1 MSYSRVRF
9 PLLWGAMMAAA
20 LPAYSQQP
28 TSSAPPA
35 NMPPPA
41 AVSAATTTATAA
53 APAQTSTPAAAQTT
67 ASDSAPAK
75 PSEATVKKAKRLG
88 LHAEVRNG
96 ATVYCWKDANIGTRI
111 PTEKCA
117 DEDQLDVIIQQREA
131 VVDEMRHATA
141 PISGSLTK

>member
-9 PLLWGAMMAAA
+9 PLLLGAMMAAA

-35 NMPPPA
+35 NTPPPA
-41 AVSAATTTATAA
+41 AASAATTTTTATAA

-67 ASDSAPAK
+67 ASDSARAK
-75 PSEATVKKAKRLG
+75 PSEETVKKAKRMG

-96 ATVYCWKDANIGTRI
+96 VTVYCWKDSNTGSHI

-117 DEDQLDVIIQQREA
+117 DEDQLDDIIRQRQA
-131 VVDEMRHATA
+131 MQDDMRRMT
-141 PISGSLTK
+141 PNSGSK